1 MTESESS
8 MPPQK
13 EEPTGNLSD
22 MKTTERTDT
31 SDDGETNHTKSDL
44 DDTYQEQSATK
55 VILLLVSIM
64 MTMFLVALDR
74 TIISTASKLQQ
85 NWIEVKL
92 T

>member
-13 EEPTGNLSD
+13 EEPTGTPSD
-22 MKTTERTDT
+22 MKTTQRSETYN
-31 SDDGETNHTKSDL
+31 DGETNPPESDL

-74 TIISTASKLQQ
+74 TIIST
-85 NWIEVKL
+85 V
-92 T
+92 